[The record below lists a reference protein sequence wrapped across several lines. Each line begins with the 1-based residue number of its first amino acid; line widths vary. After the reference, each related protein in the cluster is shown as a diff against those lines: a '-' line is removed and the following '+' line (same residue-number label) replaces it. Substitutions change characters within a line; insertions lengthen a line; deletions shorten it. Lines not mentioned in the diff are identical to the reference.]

1 MHIRSRGILTFF
13 GIVALLLASGG
24 PAAAQSGEAQDSESD
39 AATAAPVAT
48 PSGPPRATTPPDP
61 ALLAEV
67 EAYLDGLDTLTAA
80 FTQIDETGATR
91 RGALSLKRPGR
102 LRFDYTDDTPL
113 LLVSDGDLLTF
124 VDYSVGQVT
133 RWPIEDTVLH
143 ILVSDDIDL
152 TQSDA
157 VINATV
163 EQQTGRVHVV
173 AQDPERPEQGRII
186 IRFDRTGSG
195 LSLSGWTVIDAQRS
209 LTTVRLDDLRRNVA
223 LASELWAFEDP
234 RTLPSERR
242 RRRR

>member
-1 MHIRSRGILTFF
+1 MRIWSKGILTFF
-13 GIVALLLASGG
+13 GIAALLFAHGG
-24 PAAAQSGEAQDSESD
+24 PAAAQSGESQGHESD
-39 AATAAPVAT
+39 AATEAPAAT
-48 PSGPPRATTPPDP
+48 PSGSPRPAPAPDP

-67 EAYLDGLDTLTAA
+67 GSYLDSLDTLTAA
-80 FTQIDETGATR
+80 FTQIDETGETR
-91 RGALSLKRPGR
+91 HGTLSLKRPGR

-152 TQSDA
+152 TRSDA
-157 VINATV
+157 VISATA

-173 AQDPERPEQGRII
+173 AQDPDRPEQGRII
-186 IRFDRTGSG
+186 IRFDRSGSG
-195 LSLSGWTVIDAQRS
+195 LSLAGWTVIDAQRR

-223 LASELWAFEDP
+223 LASNLWEFEDP

>member
-1 MHIRSRGILTFF
+1 MRIRSKSILTFV
-13 GIVALLLASGG
+13 GIVALLLAPGG
-24 PAAAQSGEAQDSESD
+24 PAAAQSGESQGHESN
-39 AATAAPVAT
+39 AATEAPVAT
-48 PSGPPRATTPPDP
+48 PGEPPRAGSPPDP

-80 FTQIDETGATR
+80 FTQIDETSETR
-91 RGALSLKRPGR
+91 HGTLSLKRPGR

-124 VDYSVGQVT
+124 IDYSVGQVT

-157 VINATV
+157 VISAKV
-163 EQQTGRVHVV
+163 EKQTDRVHVV

-209 LTTVRLDDLRRNVA
+209 LTTIRLDDLRRNVA
-223 LASELWAFEDP
+223 LASDLWMFEDP